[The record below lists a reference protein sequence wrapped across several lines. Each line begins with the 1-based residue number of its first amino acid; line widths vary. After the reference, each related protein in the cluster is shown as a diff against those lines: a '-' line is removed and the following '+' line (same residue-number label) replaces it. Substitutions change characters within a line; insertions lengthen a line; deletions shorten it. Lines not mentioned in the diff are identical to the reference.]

1 MNNVCLL
8 GRLVKDPNV
17 VEYGKG
23 KDAGLCARI
32 TVAVQRDKDNADFI
46 SCVAFG
52 KTAELIDTYF
62 SKGSRI
68 ALEGRIQT
76 GRYEDKEKVTHW
88 TTDVVIMRLHFCD
101 SKKTDTPD
109 DFDDIDEDDLPF
121 DEKEDKKKSTR
132 RTSGRS
138 RR

>member
-1 MNNVCLL
+1 MNSVCLL

-76 GRYEDKEKVTHW
+76 GKYDDKDKVTHW

-109 DFDDIDEDDLPF
+109 DFDDPEDELPP
-121 DEKEDKKKSTR
+121 DWQKEKKSG

>member
-1 MNNVCLL
+1 MNSVCLL

-52 KTAELIDTYF
+52 KTAELLDTYF
-62 SKGSRI
+62 AKGSRI

-76 GRYEDKEKVTHW
+76 GKYEDKEKVTHW
-88 TTDVVIMRLHFCD
+88 TTDVVISRVHFCD
-101 SKKTDTPD
+101 SKKTETPED
-109 DFDDIDEDDLPF
+109 YVDPEDELPP
-121 DEKEDKKKSTR
+121 DWQKEKKSS

>member
-1 MNNVCLL
+1 MNSVCLL

-17 VEYGKG
+17 IEYGKG

-76 GRYEDKEKVTHW
+76 GKYEDKDKVTHW

-109 DFDDIDEDDLPF
+109 DYDDPEDELPP
-121 DEKEDKKKSTR
+121 DWQKEKKSG

>member
-1 MNNVCLL
+1 MNSVCLL

-17 VEYGKG
+17 AEYGKG

-32 TVAVQRDKDNADFI
+32 TLAVQRDKDNADFI

-62 SKGSRI
+62 SKGSRL

-76 GRYEDKEKVTHW
+76 GKYEDKDNVTHW
-88 TTDVVIMRLHFCD
+88 TTDVVITRLHFCD

-109 DFDDIDEDDLPF
+109 DFDDE
-121 DEKEDKKKSTR
+121 
-132 RTSGRS
+132 
-138 RR
+138 

>member
-1 MNNVCLL
+1 MNSVCLL

-76 GRYEDKEKVTHW
+76 GSYEDKDGNKHY
-88 TTDVVIMRLHFCD
+88 TTDVIISRVHFCD
-101 SKKTDTPD
+101 SKKTETPEDYDDPD
-109 DFDDIDEDDLPF
+109 DELPP
-121 DEKEDKKKSTR
+121 DWQKEKKSGR
-132 RTSGRS
+132 NNGRS

>member
-1 MNNVCLL
+1 MNSVCLL

-76 GRYEDKEKVTHW
+76 GKYEDKDNVTHW

-101 SKKTDTPD
+101 SKKTDAPD
-109 DFDDIDEDDLPF
+109 DFDDEEEDDLPP
-121 DEKEDKKKSTR
+121 DWKKEKKNS

-138 RR
+138 RK